1 MWNKQRVQLV
11 SFATNGKRTIQQ
23 NFRRCRYISK
33 RKRKGEHKIQFAGRT
48 VWDSVYVFLLFL
60 CFCLPFPSLY
70 ASKKMCVLC
79 VDFSQ
84 AFTLFRIVHICS
96 SQIDISAHS
105 HTHKIII
112 IIILSSAETHPLPQS
127 HTLKHTLIIVYM
139 SRVTCVIQ
147 QKTKATIT
155 FLTTMYQ

>member
-1 MWNKQRVQLV
+1 MENERYNRIFGVADIFQKE
-11 SFATNGKRTIQQ
+11 NGKESIKF
-23 NFRRCRYISK
+23 NLLVVRYGIASMC
-33 RKRKGEHKIQFAGRT
+33 F
-48 VWDSVYVFLLFL
+48 Y
-60 CFCLPFPSLY
+60 CFCVSAFPSLPY
-70 ASKKMCVLC
+70 TPPKKMCVLC